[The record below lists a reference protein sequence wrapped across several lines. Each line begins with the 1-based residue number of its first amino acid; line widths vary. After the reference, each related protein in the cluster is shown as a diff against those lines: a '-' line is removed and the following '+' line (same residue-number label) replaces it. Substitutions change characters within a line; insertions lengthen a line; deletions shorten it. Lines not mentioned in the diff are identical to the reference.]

1 VDGKGEFDVDI
12 DIDIEPQVQGGA
24 VWAKKEGER
33 ERGKSGE
40 LSESASNNSLG

>member
-12 DIDIEPQVQGGA
+12 DIDIEPQVQG
-24 VWAKKEGER
+24 ESD
-33 ERGKSGE
+33 RGKSGE